1 MIKDILENLIKE
13 LQNEKNQENLHSA
26 LEPFSLR
33 IKLSFYLVVF
43 LLILIICNLIYSNVL
58 ISEIIKSI
66 RR

>member
-43 LLILIICNLIYSNVL
+43 LLILIICHVIY
-58 ISEIIKSI
+58 
-66 RR
+66 